1 MTHEASNN
9 FTTIREIFH
18 PIALL
23 GGRQYAAY
31 LCICKVEGR
40 LYLSEQNQW
49 LWSPLKGEKLH
60 ILADWQLEEL
70 VSPLEV
76 CRTLLLSAQDTMKE
90 LLRRIDC
97 AHPTLT
103 SLWTESGR
111 RYTADVICDVFQR
124 NRRQNIHAS
133 RGLECE

>member
-1 MTHEASNN
+1 MAHEAGNN

-31 LCICKVEGR
+31 LRICRVEGR

-49 LWSPLKGEKLH
+49 LWVPLNRKEQH

-70 VSPLEV
+70 VLPLEV
-76 CRTLLLSAQDTMKE
+76 CRTLLLSAEDTMKE

-103 SLWTESGR
+103 SIWTDSGR
-111 RYTADVICDVFQR
+111 RYAADVIRDVFQR
-124 NRRQNIHAS
+124 NRRQ
-133 RGLECE
+133 RYPREPWTGE